1 MAKPFDWVRFEP
13 KALTLEGYP
22 FERGDRSPRLEAKQL
37 VDVSVGWFPPAV
49 LTKEGE
55 FIFVPATRANE
66 LRAFATENGIP
77 FVWRADIWSM
87 LLEPFLDTEL
97 SPQDSERLY
106 QQLEKHEV
114 PRKEADQVREALKYR
129 MLMLTAVTWEWAHYG
144 MFDALS
150 QMKGFPFLSGWTFAR
165 FYDYAMSLAGR
176 GSVQPATA
184 ADFFPPGRK

>member
-1 MAKPFDWVRFEP
+1 MARAIDWVRFEP
-13 KALTLEGYP
+13 GALVLTGYP
-22 FERGDRSPRLEAKQL
+22 FERAERSTRIEASQL

-55 FIFVPATRANE
+55 FVFVPAPKAGE
-66 LRAFATENGIP
+66 LRAFAIEHRVP
-77 FVWRADIWSM
+77 FVRRLDIWSL

-97 SPQDSERLY
+97 PRDQSENIY
-106 QQLEKHEV
+106 QLLEKHEV
-114 PRKEADQVREALKYR
+114 PRKEADQVREALKFR
-129 MLMLTAVTWEWAHYG
+129 MLMLTAITWEWQHYG

-176 GSVQPATA
+176 GSVTPATPEE
-184 ADFFPPGRK
+184 FFPPPKK